1 MKTTSKL
8 IDEELLIATL
18 KKYGVIR
25 ASVFGSYVR
34 DDFGPDS
41 DIDLLVDYKEGVS
54 LFDVVDLTEALET
67 ALGRKVDLVSRKYM
81 PERLAKRIKDD
92 LIPLPLD

>member
-1 MKTTSKL
+1 MKTTTQA

-18 KKYGVIR
+18 KKYGVTR

-34 DDFGPDS
+34 DDFGPNS

-54 LFDVVDLTEALET
+54 LFDVVDLTEALEA

-81 PERLAKRIKDD
+81 PERLAKRIKND
-92 LIPLPLD
+92 LVPLNLS